1 MWQKGGIARKVAFEE
16 AVLNEPTANEEG
28 EGGRLGRA
36 PHAGRK
42 RSSSW
47 ERRQPAQLVPWHAE
61 PRPRFP
67 PRRHASAERIAE
79 TRRVRVGE
87 AASPRRHTS
96 SDAMAKAK
104 PRAAGS
110 SSSGAKP
117 AWPRVLTQAKRPTLI
132 VVTLFVMFKWILP
145 YLADLTPPGVDVQLI
160 QAEAVKRAARAKDKC
175 ATVCDGM
182 NCPAGWQTGRS
193 PEDHCKCIC
202 VRTDPSK
209 ATAWDRA
216 HNQARFFPEDET
228 AGATHVKSHEPDS

>member
-1 MWQKGGIARKVAFEE
+1 MSRRRTRRAR
-16 AVLNEPTANEEG
+16 
-28 EGGRLGRA
+28 EGGSVGRRTPDA
-36 PHAGRK
+36 SAAAHGSADSPP
-42 RSSSW
+42 SW
-47 ERRQPAQLVPWHAE
+47 FLRMRTR

-216 HNQARFFPEDET
+216 HNQAQFFPEDET
-228 AGATHVKSHEPDS
+228 AGATHVKSHKPDS

>member
-1 MWQKGGIARKVAFEE
+1 MRASTRISAGK
-16 AVLNEPTANEEG
+16 NEPVA
-28 EGGRLGRA
+28 RA
-36 PHAGRK
+36 
-42 RSSSW
+42 
-47 ERRQPAQLVPWHAE
+47 
-61 PRPRFP
+61 RPCKPTDNSQQSPVRF
-67 PRRHASAERIAE
+67 PRRHSGRSRGDACAWPS
-79 TRRVRVGE
+79 GQP
-87 AASPRRHTS
+87 AASHT

-110 SSSGAKP
+110 SSSGTKP

-202 VRTDPSK
+202 VRKDPSGHCGTS
-209 ATAWDRA
+209 A
-216 HNQARFFPEDET
+216 QP
-228 AGATHVKSHEPDS
+228 GAVLPGR

>member
-1 MWQKGGIARKVAFEE
+1 M
-16 AVLNEPTANEEG
+16 
-28 EGGRLGRA
+28 
-36 PHAGRK
+36 
-42 RSSSW
+42 
-47 ERRQPAQLVPWHAE
+47 
-61 PRPRFP
+61 
-67 PRRHASAERIAE
+67 
-79 TRRVRVGE
+79 RVGE

-132 VVTLFVMFKWILP
+132 VVTLFVMFKCILP

>member
-1 MWQKGGIARKVAFEE
+1 MGIARKVAFEE

-42 RSSSW
+42 HSSSW
-47 ERRQPAQLVPWHAE
+47 ERRQPAQLVPSQA
-61 PRPRFP
+61 
-67 PRRHASAERIAE
+67 ASAFSSQAPRERGGAP
-79 TRRVRVGE
+79 RVRVGE

-216 HNQARFFPEDET
+216 HNQAQFFPEGEA
-228 AGATHVKSHEPDS
+228 AGTTGVKSHKPDS

>member
-1 MWQKGGIARKVAFEE
+1 MCW
-16 AVLNEPTANEEG
+16 
-28 EGGRLGRA
+28 
-36 PHAGRK
+36 
-42 RSSSW
+42 
-47 ERRQPAQLVPWHAE
+47 
-61 PRPRFP
+61 P
-67 PRRHASAERIAE
+67 PGLRCLSVCPGAERGSRVDA
-79 TRRVRVGE
+79 RRVAE

-216 HNQARFFPEDET
+216 HNQAQFFPEDET
-228 AGATHVKSHEPDS
+228 AGATHVKSHKPDS

>member
-1 MWQKGGIARKVAFEE
+1 MSRRRTRRAR
-16 AVLNEPTANEEG
+16 
-28 EGGRLGRA
+28 EGGSVGRRTPNASAAAYGSADSPPSLFLRMRFSRVRVFLPGATRA
-36 PHAGRK
+36 PSG
-42 RSSSW
+42 S
-47 ERRQPAQLVPWHAE
+47 RR
-61 PRPRFP
+61 
-67 PRRHASAERIAE
+67 
-79 TRRVRVGE
+79 RRVRVGE

>member
-1 MWQKGGIARKVAFEE
+1 MSRRRTKRARA
-16 AVLNEPTANEEG
+16 ARSGAARRMRAQQPMGAPTARPDVCFAG
-28 EGGRLGRA
+28 CALGRDTS
-36 PHAGRK
+36 RV
-42 RSSSW
+42 RVFL
-47 ERRQPAQLVPWHAE
+47 Q
-61 PRPRFP
+61 
-67 PRRHASAERIAE
+67 RHASAERIAE
-79 TRRVRVGE
+79 RGR

-216 HNQARFFPEDET
+216 HNQAQFFPEDET